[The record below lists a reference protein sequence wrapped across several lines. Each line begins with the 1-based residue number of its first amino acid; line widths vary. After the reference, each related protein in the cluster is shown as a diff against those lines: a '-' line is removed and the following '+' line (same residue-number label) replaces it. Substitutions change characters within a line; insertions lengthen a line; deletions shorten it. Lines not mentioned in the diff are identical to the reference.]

1 MSCQEKA
8 RELAIADNRVSEI
21 DLEWNP
27 EVPAS
32 LDVDLSQFWD
42 EGELMVF
49 TVERIGS
56 TEPNQPIEDYAQTK
70 SENR

>member
-1 MSCQEKA
+1 M
-8 RELAIADNRVSEI
+8 
-21 DLEWNP
+21 
-27 EVPAS
+27 PAS